1 MIDKKTYR
9 LLHRSRNSRKVA
21 ASSQDQME
29 AREDIRQIGDHV
41 AEVGKTG
48 DARYILEV
56 ELALLQE
63 ERDNLSN
70 ARVQEGSLD
79 TAIEGLTVTL
89 GLLEQVRTP
98 ESYRTVDKNHS
109 TRKRRSGGLPLD
121 EAREFFKSHNSRLL
135 NLNKGILSDEE
146 KALIDIRRA
155 NIRKADRI
163 YIALQQQTLGI
174 APPRQ
179 DRGQSLSS

>member
-79 TAIEGLTVTL
+79 TAIEGLTL
-89 GLLEQVRTP
+89 SLKLLEKVRTP
-98 ESYRTVDKNHS
+98 ESYRDVDENHGS
-109 TRKRRSGGLPLD
+109 RKRRSGGLPLD
-121 EAREFFKSHNSRLL
+121 EAREFFKSHNGRLL
-135 NLNKGILSDEE
+135 NLNKSILSDEE
-146 KALIDIRRA
+146 KELIDIRRA
-155 NIRKADRI
+155 NIHKVGKMYVAM
-163 YIALQQQTLGI
+163 QQQTLGI
-174 APPRQ
+174 APSRP
-179 DRGQSLSS
+179 DRGRSL